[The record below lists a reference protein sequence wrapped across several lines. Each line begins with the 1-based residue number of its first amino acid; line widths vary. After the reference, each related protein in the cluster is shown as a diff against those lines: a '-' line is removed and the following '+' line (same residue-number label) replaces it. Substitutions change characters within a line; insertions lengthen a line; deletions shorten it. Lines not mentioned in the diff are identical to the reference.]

1 MKGRVPTRCGQVPF
15 KLTAQDAGVRGSP
28 SLCMGYSSVGGVDLV
43 LHLLAAR
50 TCPADTVRVGVATR
64 TPLRWFAA
72 PALVQGSTG
81 RQTPGG
87 L

>member
-1 MKGRVPTRCGQVPF
+1 MLVCAAAPCYEWAPHM
-15 KLTAQDAGVRGSP
+15 LE
-28 SLCMGYSSVGGVDLV
+28 GVDLV
-43 LHLLAAR
+43 LNLLVAR
-50 TCPADTVRVGVATR
+50 TRPADTVRVGLATR